1 MPVQSQKSTPASRQ
15 KKMRQEAAKSHLEAA
30 LKNSNTDPHALS
42 MALHEAKSVEVQD
55 IAPELVQQAEAAV
68 QEAHN
73 VSLRADAER
82 ELASAASVVSANLQ
96 TKDVNVAT
104 LSRNTQLLETA
115 LKDAQSV
122 GVQTKQADELL
133 AEARAEEEKRRGAIA
148 AAAAE
153 AAAAARPEASPVDK
167 VPSQSQSPAT
177 VPAKPQPASPKPEV
191 PVASLPEV
199 PSIRPANPQMTQMKH
214 KVAKLLQTLISGG
227 STAEQLRKAAEVA
240 AAAGLENE
248 SLQAQSVAEE
258 RQLAHEEA
266 VMALNSG
273 DLRLIQKALKEVEN
287 AGGPAKDRQHL
298 TQVLEM
304 GDDRSSV
311 TSTPPR
317 GQPMTPAAWEVF
329 REKEEQL
336 VQHLREDRES
346 QLEEFRNEVQ
356 LRIKSIEAQAA
367 TQPSKASTAPGL
379 SLGQPAESRTEWRD
393 PHKDVPQSAPDPTMR
408 QFAHSTLGVQEDSS
422 GSRQWTNPF
431 GLDPEKTV
439 FDPFGV
445 PNYDYRTLLAN
456 ARLRTQIHGKPFEQP
471 DFWNLRTS
479 KASNV
484 MHF

>member
-1 MPVQSQKSTPASRQ
+1 MTSQAQAPTMQDASQSTWQSPSWGTWMWGQPPSSTSDAGVTMPVQSQKSTPASRQ

-30 LKNSNTDPHALS
+30 LKNSNSDPHALS

-115 LKDAQSV
+115 LKDAQS
-122 GVQTKQADELL
+122 ADELL

-177 VPAKPQPASPKPEV
+177 VPAKPQPASPKQEV
-191 PVASLPEV
+191 PVAPLPEV

-240 AAAGLENE
+240 AAAGLESE
-248 SLQAQSVAEE
+248 SLQAQSVAEM
-258 RQLAHEEA
+258 LD
-266 VMALNSG
+266 LNLGSG
-273 DLRLIQKALKEVEN
+273 NWLMKK
-287 AGGPAKDRQHL
+287 
-298 TQVLEM
+298 
-304 GDDRSSV
+304 
-311 TSTPPR
+311 
-317 GQPMTPAAWEVF
+317 
-329 REKEEQL
+329 
-336 VQHLREDRES
+336 
-346 QLEEFRNEVQ
+346 
-356 LRIKSIEAQAA
+356 
-367 TQPSKASTAPGL
+367 
-379 SLGQPAESRTEWRD
+379 
-393 PHKDVPQSAPDPTMR
+393 QSWP
-408 QFAHSTLGVQEDSS
+408 
-422 GSRQWTNPF
+422 
-431 GLDPEKTV
+431 
-439 FDPFGV
+439 
-445 PNYDYRTLLAN
+445 
-456 ARLRTQIHGKPFEQP
+456 
-471 DFWNLRTS
+471 
-479 KASNV
+479 
-484 MHF
+484 